1 MMILNFLSFPSTVI
15 VELKESYF
23 PSGTTELS
31 NFALSILTV
40 FSSLGIVI
48 FTLLPVVIN
57 SSAAAAAVVVAVS
70 VGATVVA
77 KVVGASEGEFPPS
90 LPQAQSPNV
99 IITARIA
106 DIIFSF
112 FIKNHLLFLFV
123 FIING

>member
-1 MMILNFLSFPSTVI
+1 MVILNFLSFPSTVI

-48 FTLLPVVIN
+48 FTLLPVVIY
-57 SSAAAAAVVVAVS
+57 SSADAAAVVVAVS

-77 KVVGASEGEFPPS
+77 EVVGASEGEFPPS
-90 LPQAQSPNV
+90 LPS
-99 IITARIA
+99 
-106 DIIFSF
+106 
-112 FIKNHLLFLFV
+112 
-123 FIING
+123 